1 MEYNDELQPK
11 KTKKSKK
18 TSKTLLFIGIPLL
31 LAGIGTQIFTILNIE
46 QYFFLSFV
54 AMPLIAGGF
63 VCTMMGTIPYI
74 TKVNAKL
81 QKEALDYA
89 GSDLQESATLGAE
102 VVSPATKTMAKA
114 IKEGFS
120 EMENDPQMYC
130 KHCGKS
136 IDADS
141 KFCNHCGKEQ

>member
-1 MEYNDELQPK
+1 
-11 KTKKSKK
+11 
-18 TSKTLLFIGIPLL
+18 
-31 LAGIGTQIFTILNIE
+31 
-46 QYFFLSFV
+46 
-54 AMPLIAGGF
+54 
-63 VCTMMGTIPYI
+63 
-74 TKVNAKL
+74 
-81 QKEALDYA
+81 
-89 GSDLQESATLGAE
+89 
-102 VVSPATKTMAKA
+102 MAKA